1 MVCPVYSSL
10 EGPYAAALKTMADKV
25 AFEEELRTYPFCP
38 TLEDDED
45 LMVVSEYSSAW
56 KR

>member
-1 MVCPVYSSL
+1 MYPVYSSL